1 EVAGLVLG
9 AFPLLISGIEHWRDV
24 AKVGG
29 FYWRIRK
36 EYTKFQRDIQFH
48 EIVYKKNLK
57 ELLLLL
63 LHDVDEVAKLIANP
77 GGLKWSD
84 KALQRQLERRL
95 KESYQLYLDTMTE
108 MNEIAEELKK
118 ELYFGEKNVQ
128 DKL

>member
-1 EVAGLVLG
+1 M
-9 AFPLLISGIEHWRDV
+9 
-24 AKVGG
+24 
-29 FYWRIRK
+29 
-36 EYTKFQRDIQFH
+36 
-48 EIVYKKNLK
+48 
-57 ELLLLL
+57 LL

-128 DKL
+128 DKLLPPETKRRSANRSPSLQQGARPSKISTAKGRMDYEFFRMKFSVGEMIRDELFG